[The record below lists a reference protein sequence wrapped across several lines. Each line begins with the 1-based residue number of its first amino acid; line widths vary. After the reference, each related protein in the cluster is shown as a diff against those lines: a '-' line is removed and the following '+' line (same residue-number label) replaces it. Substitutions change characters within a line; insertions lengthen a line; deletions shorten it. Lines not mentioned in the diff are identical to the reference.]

1 MSVSR
6 SARGGRRGQVALYLL
21 MVLVAIFLIAL
32 LNVDAFDVVRGKNR
46 SQNAGDAAALAAARK
61 QGRLLNELGR
71 MNVEHIVAAAR
82 DDVAACEEIV
92 MRQRRLALLGPVE
105 GLRLANRAAKKNGMA
120 VRDEFAAILREHVQ
134 EVRLVYSGG
143 TNARGEPYP
152 EPYPGAWTEY
162 AAAIEDV
169 IAEGLACGPDNVEFY
184 GAQGGHY
191 LLMKDFYHAIA
202 GENWCWFH
210 WHAEGL
216 LNSYSSYHD
225 WAPLPARD
233 EDSMENCEIFNLH
246 VRAWKG
252 ALTDILTTNEIQHV
266 CRAYGDGEIPQDELA
281 SSATITNRDQVWFLY
296 EGAREG
302 WTGGNWGRW
311 FNGLS
316 LAGDDDGYEFPI
328 VGEIKP
334 EYNVRGCAAVCRCI
348 EDVVSIANET
358 ESSVVWAAGAKP
370 FGTVENFEG
379 ETDVVTAL
387 NALVVPCFTH
397 VRLVP
402 LDSVGGEDLATADYG
417 WVTHVRRHLP
427 HYLEHG
433 PGNAQG
439 CFYCLQLQTWER
451 KSFREGG
458 IRWIRNYAGT
468 CVRGTGG
475 GGSRG
480 GTSHGH

>member
-1 MSVSR
+1 M
-6 SARGGRRGQVALYLL
+6 RRGQVALYLL
-21 MVLVAIFLIAL
+21 MVLVGIFLIVL
-32 LNVDAFDVVRGKNR
+32 LNVDVFDFVRGKNR
-46 SQNAGDAAALAAARK
+46 VQNAGDAAALAAARK
-61 QGRLLNELGR
+61 QGRLLNEIGKL
-71 MNVEHIVAAAR
+71 NIDHLVAAAR
-82 DDVAACEEIV
+82 NDVATCESLV
-92 MRQRRLALLGPVE
+92 LLQRRLALLGPVE

-120 VRDEFAAILREHVQ
+120 VREEFAKILHEHV
-134 EVRLVYSGG
+134 EDIRLVYSGG
-143 TNARGEPYP
+143 TNSRGEPYP

-162 AAAIEDV
+162 ATAIEDV
-169 IAEGLACGPDNVEFY
+169 ISEGLACGPDNVEFY

-216 LNSYSSYHD
+216 LNSYSSFHD
-225 WAPLPARD
+225 WAPLPTR
-233 EDSMENCEIFNLH
+233 EENSMENSEIFDLH

-252 ALTDILTTNEIQHV
+252 AITDILTTNEIQHICKV
-266 CRAYGDGEIPQDELA
+266 YGDGEIPQEQLA
-281 SSATITNRDQVWFLY
+281 ESFVLTNRDQVWFLF
-296 EGAREG
+296 ED
-302 WTGGNWGRW
+302 GGDGSGGRWGRW

-316 LAGDDDGYEFPI
+316 LAGDEDGYEFPLA
-328 VGEIKP
+328 GEIKP

-348 EDVVSIANET
+348 QDVEAIAVDN
-358 ESSVVWAAGAKP
+358 SASVVWAAGAKP

-387 NALVVPCFTH
+387 NSFVVPCFTN

-417 WVTHVRRHLP
+417 WVTHIRHHLP
-427 HYLEHG
+427 YYLSHG
-433 PGNAQG
+433 HGMPG
-439 CFYCLQLQTWER
+439 CFYCLQLQAWEQ
-451 KSFREGG
+451 KSFHERG

-475 GGSRG
+475 GGHHG